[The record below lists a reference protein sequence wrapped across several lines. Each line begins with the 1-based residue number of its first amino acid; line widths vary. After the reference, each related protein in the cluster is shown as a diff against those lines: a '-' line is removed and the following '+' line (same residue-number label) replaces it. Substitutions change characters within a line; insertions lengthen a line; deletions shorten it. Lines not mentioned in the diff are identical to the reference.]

1 MKNTNRSPFIY
12 PVYIVQVLNQLMEDS
27 VKNRNGILSKRAD
40 IVEILYNQSNNFPI
54 TEQVYQMM
62 WVWIIKMLNA
72 GHYDWIKQYWY
83 LQLIIPQYFISNK
96 SGIWSLSLIVHSKG

>member
-40 IVEILYNQSNNFPI
+40 IVEILYNLLGEIPPSIIRWGTVIIVAIFLILLLVICFMPYPYSNGESI
-54 TEQVYQMM
+54 LQYIV
-62 WVWIIKMLNA
+62 LN
-72 GHYDWIKQYWY
+72 K
-83 LQLIIPQYFISNK
+83 N
-96 SGIWSLSLIVHSKG
+96 